1 MKGTKYL
8 FLAATALSLAACSSD
23 DENMGANDGPVA
35 AQITA
40 GINDVLTRAFGQS
53 WEANDAI
60 GVSVY
65 TPTDG
70 TPTLTQYTNMH
81 YVTTAGD
88 GNFTHSGGSSSG
100 IFFQDADET
109 VYFRAYYPFDED
121 SQENNGEVTITD
133 VRTDNQSD
141 QKNFDFMFA
150 MGATASKNSPTVK
163 FNDTDNGTTDA
174 RFKHRMTRLVLNIT
188 TDTGA
193 GFTADQ
199 VASGTYTLSGI
210 KHNGT
215 FNTQNGTAEA
225 TGNAT
230 DNWEITDYI
239 TYANN
244 IGTCSLILYPQTGA
258 SLTFSATIDGQTY
271 TGTLTPAFAAS
282 TSYSYDI
289 SIQKTGLVIS
299 SGTIQNWTN
308 GEGDN
313 IIIN

>member
-1 MKGTKYL
+1 
-8 FLAATALSLAACSSD
+8 
-23 DENMGANDGPVA
+23 
-35 AQITA
+35 
-40 GINDVLTRAFGQS
+40 
-53 WEANDAI
+53 
-60 GVSVY
+60 
-65 TPTDG
+65 
-70 TPTLTQYTNMH
+70 
-81 YVTTAGD
+81 
-88 GNFTHSGGSSSG
+88 
-100 IFFQDADET
+100 
-109 VYFRAYYPFDED
+109 
-121 SQENNGEVTITD
+121 
-133 VRTDNQSD
+133 
-141 QKNFDFMFA
+141 MFA

-225 TGNAT
+225 TGDAT
-230 DNWEITDYI
+230 DNWVITDYI

-271 TGTLTPAFAAS
+271 TGTLQYKIGRTVKVIKLKSTDSSEKKQQPSRVSCAS
-282 TSYSYDI
+282 TEI
-289 SIQKTGLVIS
+289 CLNKKV
-299 SGTIQNWTN
+299 
-308 GEGDN
+308 
-313 IIIN
+313 

>member
-1 MKGTKYL
+1 
-8 FLAATALSLAACSSD
+8 
-23 DENMGANDGPVA
+23 
-35 AQITA
+35 
-40 GINDVLTRAFGQS
+40 
-53 WEANDAI
+53 
-60 GVSVY
+60 
-65 TPTDG
+65 
-70 TPTLTQYTNMH
+70 MH

-150 MGATASKNSPTVK
+150 TGATASKNSPTVK
-163 FNDTDNGTTDA
+163 FNNTDNGTTDA
-174 RFKHRMTRLVLNIT
+174 RFKHMMTRLVLNIT
-188 TDTGA
+188 TDTDA
-193 GFTADQ
+193 GFSAND
-199 VASGTYTLSGI
+199 VEGGAYSLSGI
-210 KHNGT
+210 KHSGT
-215 FNTQNGTAEA
+215 FNTENGTAVA
-225 TGNAT
+225 TGEVT

-239 TYANN
+239 SYNNN

-299 SGTIQNWTN
+299 SGTIQDWTN
-308 GEGDN
+308 GEGDK
-313 IIIN
+313 IEIN

>member
-8 FLAATALSLAACSSD
+8 FLAATALSFAACSSD

-109 VYFRAYYPFDED
+109 VYFRAYYPFDKD

-150 MGATASKNSPTVK
+150 TGATASKNSPTVK
-163 FNDTDNGTTDA
+163 FNNTDNGTTDA
-174 RFKHRMTRLVLNIT
+174 RFKHIE
-188 TDTGA
+188 A

-199 VASGTYTLSGI
+199 VENGAYSLSGI
-210 KHNGT
+210 RHSGT
-215 FNTQNGTAEA
+215 FNTENGTAVA
-225 TGNAT
+225 TGEVT

-239 TYANN
+239 SYNNN

-289 SIQKTGLVIS
+289 SIQKKGLVIS
-299 SGTIQNWTN
+299 SGTIQDWTN
-308 GEGDN
+308 GEGD
-313 IIIN
+313 IIKIN

>member
-1 MKGTKYL
+1 MP
-8 FLAATALSLAACSSD
+8 SACRS
-23 DENMGANDGPVA
+23 
-35 AQITA
+35 I
-40 GINDVLTRAFGQS
+40 
-53 WEANDAI
+53 ANDAI

-109 VYFRAYYPFDED
+109 VYFRAYYPFDKD

-150 MGATASKNSPTVK
+150 TGATASKNSPTVK
-163 FNDTDNGTTDA
+163 FNNTDNGTTDA
-174 RFKHRMTRLVLNIT
+174 RFKHMMTRLVLNIT
-188 TDTGA
+188 TDIEA

-199 VASGTYTLSGI
+199 VENGAYSLSGI
-210 KHNGT
+210 RHSGT
-215 FNTQNGTAEA
+215 FNTENGTAVA
-225 TGNAT
+225 TGEVT

-239 TYANN
+239 SYNNN

-299 SGTIQNWTN
+299 SGTIQDWTN
-308 GEGDN
+308 GEGDKIE
-313 IIIN
+313 II

>member
-1 MKGTKYL
+1 M
-8 FLAATALSLAACSSD
+8 
-23 DENMGANDGPVA
+23 
-35 AQITA
+35 
-40 GINDVLTRAFGQS
+40 LTRAFGQS

-150 MGATASKNSPTVK
+150 TGATASKNSPTVK
-163 FNDTDNGTTDA
+163 FNNTDNGTTDA
-174 RFKHRMTRLVLNIT
+174 RFKHMMTRLVLNIT
-188 TDTGA
+188 TDTDA
-193 GFTADQ
+193 GFSAND
-199 VASGTYTLSGI
+199 VEGGAYSLSGI
-210 KHNGT
+210 KHSGT
-215 FNTQNGTAEA
+215 FNTEDGTAEA

-239 TYANN
+239 TYTNN

-299 SGTIQNWTN
+299 SGTIQDWTN
-308 GEGDN
+308 GGGDN